1 MRDVR
6 LIDANALIYEI
17 ENTFCDP
24 CKTKGGDYHGIRCRA
39 CGIDDTIQT
48 IEDAPTF
55 SFDCYKDMSNITIC
69 GYRASDLVIFAERM
83 RSPERVADID
93 NDLLKDNNKAFIDGY
108 NKAHQEIQ
116 EQIDRICNNI
126 GGNTDI

>member
-1 MRDVR
+1 MASIHIKETTSFEVD
-6 LIDANALIYEI
+6 LSKIDFSLTCLKDA
-17 ENTFCDP
+17 EN
-24 CKTKGGDYHGIRCRA
+24 I
-39 CGIDDTIQT
+39 
-48 IEDAPTF
+48 
-55 SFDCYKDMSNITIC
+55 SIC

-93 NDLLKDNNKAFIDGY
+93 NDLLMDNNKAYIDGY

-116 EQIDRICNNI
+116 EQIDRICKNI